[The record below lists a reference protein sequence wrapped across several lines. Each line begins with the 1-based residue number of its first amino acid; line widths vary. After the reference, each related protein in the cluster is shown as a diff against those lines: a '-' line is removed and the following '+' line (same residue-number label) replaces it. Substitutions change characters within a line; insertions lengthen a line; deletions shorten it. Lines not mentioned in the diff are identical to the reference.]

1 MSFAAIINH
10 RATALCVLLLT
21 GPFAVQAQTRL
32 EDSAKD
38 ALYDCPMP
46 PPDTVAA
53 TAIKLSAAQWDKNKL
68 GCAADLW
75 FALAES
81 KTSDPMLN
89 VQALLAT
96 TGYIDHVNLLASL
109 DLYGVHQPEWGARI
123 HHAAEHGKVLEE
135 RLAALPV
142 DDANVLAARA
152 LYRLTWPAK
161 IAGTKTQLAES
172 GAALEL
178 FSRAVALDPKALDGN
193 ALWLLGRLYYEL
205 PEFAGGDPAK
215 GIKLLENAYRNTPQ
229 NISLLRYSA
238 YVLIQERDV
247 PRGKQRL
254 AEVLKLQPSPA
265 NLQLF
270 ADELKGASEL
280 AERSGDSSLARQI
293 AVKRDQLLAA
303 HPELLRRLG
312 SAANM
317 HGGVDPMTGKD
328 D

>member
-1 MSFAAIINH
+1 MSFAATFNH
-10 RATALCVLLLT
+10 CVTAFCILLLA
-21 GPFAVQAQTRL
+21 GHFGAQAQTRL

-46 PPDTVAA
+46 PLDTAAA
-53 TAIKLSAAQWDKNKL
+53 TATKLSAAQWDKNKL

-75 FALAES
+75 FALAER
-81 KTSDPMLN
+81 KTSDPMLKM
-89 VQALLAT
+89 QALLAT
-96 TGYIDHVNLLASL
+96 TSYIDHVNLLASL
-109 DLYGVHQPEWGARI
+109 DLYGVHQPEWTARI

-135 RLAALPV
+135 RLGALPV

-161 IAGTKTQLAES
+161 IADTKTQLAES

-178 FSRAVALDPKALDGN
+178 FAKAVALDPKALHGN
-193 ALWLLGRLYYEL
+193 ALWLLGRLYYDL

-215 GIKLLENAYRNTPQ
+215 GIKLLEEACHSTPQ
-229 NISLLRYSA
+229 NVSLLRYSA
-238 YVLIQERDV
+238 YVFIQERDV

-254 AEVLKLQPSPA
+254 ADMLKMKPDPA

-270 ADELKGASEL
+270 TDELKGASEL
-280 AERSGDSSLARQI
+280 AERIGDLSLARQI
-293 AVKRDQLLAA
+293 TVKRDRLFTA

-317 HGGVDPMTGKD
+317 HGGVDPITGKD